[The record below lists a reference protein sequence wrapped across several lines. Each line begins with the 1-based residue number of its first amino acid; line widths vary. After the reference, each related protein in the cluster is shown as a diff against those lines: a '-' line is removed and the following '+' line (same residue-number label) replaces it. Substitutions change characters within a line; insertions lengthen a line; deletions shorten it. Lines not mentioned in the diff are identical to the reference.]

1 LKFKALLNI
10 VLKSISMT
18 KIFVKFLLS
27 LLGAGWYLFLFYSF
41 QIGINVLL
49 FTLTAIGVAFWQFPE
64 ARQRKEAKLLAA
76 TTIISAILVVIQH
89 TLLARIAHHIS
100 LLVFIGFIQAPVIR
114 FLFFGLHL
122 GVISLLVSPLKLV
135 KDALEEASSSFSFN
149 HIGRWV
155 PYVAMP
161 CMLVIVFGA
170 IYYSANPKFAQ
181 AIDFLTPSLD
191 FIHFN
196 LINTT
201 IGLMGFCIFAAFI
214 GEAPFITSY
223 EKMERAMAN
232 KLLRRKGDT
241 QKSSVL
247 FRILSLKREYWAGI
261 ATLVA
266 LNFLL
271 FFANVADLRYVWIN
285 YGQASPQEL
294 SQYVHEGTY
303 LLICALLLAM
313 GVLLWYF
320 RGNLNFYPDNGLMK
334 QLAYIWLAQNMMLA
348 ISVGLRNWQ
357 YVQQYGLAYKRL
369 GVFWF
374 LLLVLYGLFSLYQK
388 IDHRRTLFFLLRRNS
403 LMLFCSLLLVSS
415 INWDRAIT
423 HYNIHADTSND
434 IDAHFL
440 LHKLSSDNL
449 SILWRYE
456 DKIVKQ
462 SKMTASAFNQN
473 LKEKQQQF
481 DKQMEQRDWRGW
493 NLVDARNERLQ

>member
-1 LKFKALLNI
+1 
-10 VLKSISMT
+10 MT
-18 KIFVKFLLS
+18 KIFIKLLLS
-27 LLGAGWYLFLFYSF
+27 ILGAGFYLFLFHSL
-41 QIGINVLL
+41 QIGINILL
-49 FTLTAIGVAFWQFPE
+49 FTVVAIGIALWQFPE
-64 ARQRKEAKLLAA
+64 ARERREVQILAG
-76 TTIISAILVVIQH
+76 TTLVSAFLVVVQH
-89 TLLARIAHHIS
+89 TLFARIAHNIS
-100 LLVFIGFIQAPVIR
+100 LLIFIGFIQAPVIR

-122 GVISLLVSPLKLV
+122 GVVSILSSPLKLIN
-135 KDALEEASSSFSFN
+135 DTLEDLEASISIN

-161 CMLVIVFGA
+161 CILVVVFGA

-181 AIDFLTPSLD
+181 VIDFLTPSFD
-191 FIHFN
+191 FIHFDLTN
-196 LINTT
+196 MT
-201 IGLMGFCIFAAFI
+201 IGIVGFCIFAALI
-214 GEAPFITSY
+214 GNAPIVTSY
-223 EKMERAMAN
+223 EKMEQRMPN
-232 KLLRRKGDT
+232 HLFRRK
-241 QKSSVL
+241 KNVKRPAAS
-247 FRILSLKREYWAGI
+247 FKMLSLKREYWAGI

-266 LNFLL
+266 LNILL
-271 FFANVADLRYVWIN
+271 FFANVADLRYVWVN

-294 SQYVHEGTY
+294 SQYVHAGTY

-320 RGNLNFYPDNGLMK
+320 RGNLNFYPDKGLIK

-388 IDHRRTLFFLLRRNS
+388 IDHRRTLFFLLRKNS
-403 LMLFCSLLLVSS
+403 LMLFCSLLFVSTV
-415 INWDRAIT
+415 NWDRAIT

-462 SKMTASAFNQN
+462 STMTASTFNQS
-473 LKEKQQQF
+473 LKKKQQQF
-481 DKQMEQRDWRGW
+481 DKRMEQRDWRGW
-493 NLVDARNERLQ
+493 NLVDARNKSAQ